1 MNTYR
6 YECHTRPVKYPKL
19 LYCVGGWLGIV
30 KLLASVVG
38 WCQSLSVTLT
48 RTYPWSAATQI
59 WKIQDLSS
67 KIRQIR
73 KETPVELQKVKFII
87 RHCKYFAV
95 SWLSVDIR
103 IVSFHDQE
111 LWVFECL
118 LTISRESFIDVHWSV
133 DLHIPSIPDQCI
145 KYDWSS
151 TVQ

>member
-1 MNTYR
+1 M
-6 YECHTRPVKYPKL
+6 PQVQK
-19 LYCVGGWLGIV
+19 
-30 KLLASVVG
+30 
-38 WCQSLSVTLT
+38 
-48 RTYPWSAATQI
+48 AATQI

-103 IVSFHDQE
+103 IVSFHDQV

-118 LTISRESFIDVHWSV
+118 LIVSRASFIDVHLSV
-133 DLHIPSIPDQCI
+133 DLHIPAILDQYIIIFEALLISRHSFMMKMMTCI
-145 KYDWSS
+145 EVLFFQPYYKRKSHDANDEE
-151 TVQ
+151 TFP